1 MKGIKVAEQQ
11 GAIVSSCKGKSHTRE
26 AFICLF
32 KNVALQIL
40 TVGRNPELKY
50 GPVSAYKG
58 ELS

>member
-11 GAIVSSCKGKSHTRE
+11 GAIVSSCKGKATQGKLS
-26 AFICLF
+26 FIYL
-32 KNVALQIL
+32 NVALQIL

-50 GPVSAYKG
+50 GPASTYKG